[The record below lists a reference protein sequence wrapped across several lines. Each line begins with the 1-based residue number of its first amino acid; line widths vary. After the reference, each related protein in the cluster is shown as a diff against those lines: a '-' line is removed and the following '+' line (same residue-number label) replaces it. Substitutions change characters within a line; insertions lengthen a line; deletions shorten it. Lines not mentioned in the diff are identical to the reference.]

1 MMSADTYTV
10 IQYEKFKKVKTSVC
24 NWNCKPFN
32 KYINNNLFNFN
43 KMKTAIVTFTKVY
56 KREVEREVPQEL
68 LEGKTNE
75 EIADF
80 LIKGGHGIDTDDE
93 GLFDMVEYE
102 EIPFDEYALMDADTD
117 RYDIWDGNKKVYG
130 GHL

>member
-1 MMSADTYTV
+1 
-10 IQYEKFKKVKTSVC
+10 
-24 NWNCKPFN
+24 
-32 KYINNNLFNFN
+32 
-43 KMKTAIVTFTKVY
+43 MKTAIVTFTKVY

>member
-1 MMSADTYTV
+1 
-10 IQYEKFKKVKTSVC
+10 
-24 NWNCKPFN
+24 
-32 KYINNNLFNFN
+32 
-43 KMKTAIVTFTKVY
+43 MKTAIVTFTKVY

-68 LEGKTNE
+68 IKGKTLE

-80 LIKGGHGIDTDDE
+80 LIEGGHGIDTDDD

-102 EIPFDEYALMDADTD
+102 EIPFDEYSLIDADTD
-117 RYDIWDGNKKVYG
+117 RYDISVNNKIVYG